1 MTNLGGTSTVPFEGL
16 VSIFGHGRVVTFKNS
31 DVVAGSAEFEGCG

>member
-1 MTNLGGTSTVPFEGL
+1 MANLGGASTVPLEGL
-16 VSIFGHGRVVTFKNS
+16 VSIFGHGRIVAFENS